1 MYYSIRRRNT
11 INTRTISKIPA
22 PGDLY
27 YVYPDDVTKRNPNDN
42 DKEGDPIPEA
52 IEEVQEEVEE
62 EETKDRVPIMEIF

>member
-42 DKEGDPIPEA
+42 DKGDPIPEA
-52 IEEVQEEVEE
+52 QEEEKE
-62 EETKDRVPIMEIF
+62 D

>member
-27 YVYPDDVTKRNPNDN
+27 YVHPDDVTKRNPNDN
-42 DKEGDPIPEA
+42 DKGDPIPEA
-52 IEEVQEEVEE
+52 QEEEKE
-62 EETKDRVPIMEIF
+62 D

>member
-27 YVYPDDVTKRNPNDN
+27 YVHPDDVTKRNPNDN
-42 DKEGDPIPEA
+42 DKEGDPILEA
-52 IEEVQEEVEE
+52 Q
-62 EETKDRVPIMEIF
+62 

>member
-27 YVYPDDVTKRNPNDN
+27 YVHPDDVTKRNPNDN
-42 DKEGDPIPEA
+42 DKEGDSIPEA
-52 IEEVQEEVEE
+52 QEEEKE
-62 EETKDRVPIMEIF
+62 DWRLTKYHY

>member
-1 MYYSIRRRNT
+1 MYYSIRRSNT

-42 DKEGDPIPEA
+42 DKGDPIPEA
-52 IEEVQEEVEE
+52 QEEEKE
-62 EETKDRVPIMEIF
+62 D